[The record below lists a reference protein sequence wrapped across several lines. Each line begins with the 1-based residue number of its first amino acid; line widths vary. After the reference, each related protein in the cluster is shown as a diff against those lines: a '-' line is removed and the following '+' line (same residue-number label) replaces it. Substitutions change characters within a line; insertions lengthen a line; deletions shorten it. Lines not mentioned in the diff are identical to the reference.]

1 VSADRRTNTPAGAP
15 HQEGPPSARG
25 RAVEN
30 RGGPK
35 PRVWR
40 GFVVGLILLP
50 FNALWV
56 LYMEHIS
63 AHGPIPS
70 TISLFFNVVFVLFFL
85 ALGNGAVRRVRP
97 RWALNQGEL
106 IIVYIMLAISTAL
119 AGLDGMQVLI
129 PVMTH
134 GFWFANPENRY
145 DQLLEG
151 VPRWLVV
158 ADKSILYGY
167 YNGSSSFYQGA
178 IVRAWLTPALW
189 WTGFMVVLV
198 FVMACLSV
206 IVRAQWAD
214 RERLTFPI
222 IQLPMAVSE
231 QGTPLWRN
239 PLLWIGFAL
248 AGSIDLVN
256 GLHYIYPAIPYLSIA
271 PTLDSGGSN
280 DLMKYIPD
288 LPWAGIGWL
297 PVTFYPA
304 VIGISFLV
312 PLDLLFSSVFFFWFW
327 KLMFVIAAATGV
339 SQGYSEAEKTVFP
352 YVNEQ
357 MFGGYIAIALGPMYV
372 GRRYFREVGLR
383 ILGRKSEVDDSEE
396 GMSYRTA
403 AIGVVIG
410 VILLVLFAVRGG
422 LSLRLASLFFVIYYL
437 ISLAVARVRA
447 EFGSPVHDF
456 HLAGPGQM
464 ITYVAGTAS
473 MGQRDL
479 SMLSV
484 LWWFNRAYRS
494 HPIGISIEGVQMAH
508 RSRSSSR
515 ALIAAIVLATFA
527 GTIAV
532 FWGWLHYAYTLGVG
546 SKWNGG
552 DSRGVEMV
560 QYLQNWVQNPTQPN
574 PGAFIGISA
583 GFVITLLLA
592 AARTAFMG
600 WPLHPVA
607 YALSASWS
615 IHLVWMPMLI
625 AWVAKAMVLRYG
637 GLRLYRQVLPLFYG
651 LILGESVIGCG
662 WPIVGL
668 ITGMPTYSFWGL

>member
-1 VSADRRTNTPAGAP
+1 MGF
-15 HQEGPPSARG
+15 ARG
-25 RAVEN
+25 AASGDADSGQAARP
-30 RGGPK
+30 RR

-40 GFVVGLILLP
+40 GFLIGLILLP

-85 ALGNGAVRRVRP
+85 AIANAAARRLRP
-97 RWALNQGEL
+97 RWALNQGEM
-106 IIVYIMLAISTAL
+106 IIIYIMLAIGTGL

-145 DQLLEG
+145 DLLLAD

-158 ADKSILYGY
+158 SDKSILYGY
-167 YNGSSSFYQGA
+167 YNGSSSFYQWPT
-178 IVRAWLTPALW
+178 VLAWLTPALW
-189 WTGFMVVLV
+189 WIGFMAVLV

-206 IVRAQWAD
+206 IVRSQWAD

-231 QGTPLWRN
+231 PSTPLWRN
-239 PLLWIGFAL
+239 PLLWIGFAI

-256 GLHYIYPAIPYLSIA
+256 GLHYIYPSVPYLSIA
-271 PTLDSGGSN
+271 PTLDAGGSN
-280 DLMKYIPD
+280 DLMNYITD
-288 LPWAGIGWL
+288 LPWSGIGWL

-304 VIGISFLV
+304 VIGIAFLM
-312 PLDLLFSSVFFFWFW
+312 PLDLLFSSVFFFFWW

-357 MFGGYIAIALGPMYV
+357 MFGGYLAIAIGPMLI
-372 GRRYFREVGLR
+372 GRRYFREVWLR
-383 ILGRKSEVDDSEE
+383 ILGRPSEVDDSNE

-403 AIGVVIG
+403 AIGIVLGIAV
-410 VILLVLFAVRGG
+410 LVAFAVHGG
-422 LSLRLASLFFVIYYL
+422 LSLPLAALFFVIYYL
-437 ISLAVARVRA
+437 VSLAVARVRA

-456 HLAGPGQM
+456 HLAGPGQT
-464 ITYVAGTAS
+464 ITYVAGTAALRQS
-473 MGQRDL
+473 DL
-479 SMLSV
+479 SMLSL
-484 LWWFNRAYRS
+484 LWWFNRAYRN
-494 HPIGISIEGVQMAH
+494 HPIGTSIEGVQMA
-508 RSRSSSR
+508 RRTRSSSR
-515 ALIAAIVLATFA
+515 ALVAAIVLATVVGA
-527 GTIAV
+527 VAV
-532 FWGWLHYAYTLGVG
+532 FWGWLHYAYIMGVG

-560 QYLQNWVQNPTQPN
+560 QSLQTWIQNPTQPN
-574 PGAFIGISA
+574 PGAFFGIGA
-583 GFVITLLLA
+583 GFVITMLLA
-592 AARTAFMG
+592 AARTTFMG
-600 WPLHPVA
+600 WPFHPVA

-625 AWVAKAMVLRYG
+625 AWIIKALVLRYG
-637 GLRLYRQVLPLFYG
+637 GL
-651 LILGESVIGCG
+651 
-662 WPIVGL
+662 
-668 ITGMPTYSFWGL
+668 

>member
-1 VSADRRTNTPAGAP
+1 
-15 HQEGPPSARG
+15 
-25 RAVEN
+25 
-30 RGGPK
+30 
-35 PRVWR
+35 
-40 GFVVGLILLP
+40 
-50 FNALWV
+50 
-56 LYMEHIS
+56 MEHIG

-70 TISLFFNVVFVLFFL
+70 TISLFFNVVFMLFFL
-85 ALGNGAVRRVRP
+85 ALGNGAVRRLRP

-106 IIVYIMLAISTAL
+106 IIVYVMLTISTAS

-145 DQLLEG
+145 DQMLEV

-158 ADKSILYGY
+158 ADKRILYGY

-178 IVRAWLTPALW
+178 IVQAWLTPVLW
-189 WTGFMVVLV
+189 WTGFIVVLV
-198 FVMACLSV
+198 FVMICLSV
-206 IVRAQWAD
+206 IVRSQWAD

-222 IQLPMAVSE
+222 IQLPLAVSE

-256 GLHYIYPAIPYLSIA
+256 GLHYLYPAIPYLSIA

-288 LPWAGIGWL
+288 MPWAGIGWL

-327 KLMFVIAAATGV
+327 KLMFVIAAATGM
-339 SQGYSEAEKTVFP
+339 SQGYSESEKTVFP

-357 MFGGYIAIALGPMYV
+357 MFGGYIAIALGPMFV

-437 ISLAVARVRA
+437 VSLAVARVRA

-456 HLAGPGQM
+456 HLAGPGQTM
-464 ITYVAGTAS
+464 TYVAGTAS

-515 ALIAAIVLATFA
+515 GADRGDRAGNLRGHHRRVLGLAALRLQHWASAPSGTAATPAA
-527 GTIAV
+527 WRCAV
-532 FWGWLHYAYTLGVG
+532 SAELG
-546 SKWNGG
+546 SEP
-552 DSRGVEMV
+552 DAAQSRGLHRH
-560 QYLQNWVQNPTQPN
+560 QRRFRHHL
-574 PGAFIGISA
+574 AA
-583 GFVITLLLA
+583 GRGEDRLHGLA
-592 AARTAFMG
+592 AAPRRLR
-600 WPLHPVA
+600 PLRELVDPPGVDA
-607 YALSASWS
+607 DADRLGGEGDGAALRRSAPLSAGAAAFLWAD
-615 IHLVWMPMLI
+615 P
-625 AWVAKAMVLRYG
+625 G
-637 GLRLYRQVLPLFYG
+637 
-651 LILGESVIGCG
+651 
-662 WPIVGL
+662 
-668 ITGMPTYSFWGL
+668 